1 MFPGLVRCGG
11 GGCKWGR
18 AQGRGRLVH
27 RLCQH
32 SHTSKAN
39 RMTRCDSGFQ
49 WLQIQP
55 AKHFSTHPANER
67 ASFPCAQAR
76 SLPVT
81 GEGWSLQVTTVQ
93 QALGTRVLG
102 RKGRIPKMR
111 RTDSG
116 RLPASRPKWGEA
128 GAVHSGPWGLLPVP
142 PALATGHQELLACC
156 SSLEP
161 RQSSGLP
168 PAQELGEARRHLSCA
183 VVSRSSLG
191 LAGGAH
197 SPLISGLPI

>member
-18 AQGRGRLVH
+18 TQGRGRLVH

-39 RMTRCDSGFQ
+39 RMTQCDSGFQ

-55 AKHFSTHPANER
+55 AKHFSTHPANEW
-67 ASFPCAQAR
+67 AFFPCAQAR

-81 GEGWSLQVTTVQ
+81 GEGRSRQVTTVQ

-111 RTDSG
+111 RTDLG
-116 RLPASRPKWGEA
+116 RLPASRPKREA
-128 GAVHSGPWGLLPVP
+128 GAEHSSLCSLTVAHGGCFLFLLHWPQ
-142 PALATGHQELLACC
+142 ATRSCLLAA
-156 SSLEP
+156 
-161 RQSSGLP
+161 
-168 PAQELGEARRHLSCA
+168 PAWSEDRVQGCHQHKSWARPGGIWVARLYPEAA
-183 VVSRSSLG
+183 
-191 LAGGAH
+191 
-197 SPLISGLPI
+197 